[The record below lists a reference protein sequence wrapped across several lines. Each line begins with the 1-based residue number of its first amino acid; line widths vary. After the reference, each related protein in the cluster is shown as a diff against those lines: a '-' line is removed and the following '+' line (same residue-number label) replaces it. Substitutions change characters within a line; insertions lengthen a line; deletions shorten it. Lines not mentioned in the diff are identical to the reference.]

1 MHEICLIQSC
11 EVLMQTLNHLYIFRK
26 VIFIKNKKK
35 SHIYKPD
42 YFLEKI
48 SVYFLFDC
56 LVLSHISRAKLSVFL
71 LL

>member
-26 VIFIKNKKK
+26 VIFIKK

-42 YFLEKI
+42 YFLEEI
-48 SVYFLFDC
+48 STYFLFDC